1 MELAPHKDSGRSG
14 RSLVVKG
21 LDLNANVA
29 CRNSLMTA
37 QQTFKGALIRVCGKT
52 SETRPISLLYPSCV
66 IVLPK
71 FREKEKGTEP
81 LQLTANPFFS
91 VSLARIAPHTRM

>member
-1 MELAPHKDSGRSG
+1 MELGPHKDSGRSG

-37 QQTFKGALIRVCGKT
+37 QQTFKGALIRVCGNERDTADITPVSIMCYSSSK
-52 SETRPISLLYPSCV
+52 SVICQIS
-66 IVLPK
+66 
-71 FREKEKGTEP
+71 
-81 LQLTANPFFS
+81 
-91 VSLARIAPHTRM
+91 